1 MFVAFCASGKT
12 LRVKGFMNSM
22 NENIRLLRKTKNM
35 SQSKLARIS
44 GISGDYMNRIE
55 LGKVKNIGLEKL
67 TNIAKALDVE
77 LVDLFQTSKMSA
89 EWKALSEEQSKL
101 LFLFATLENDQGIG
115 NFLNLWPQLSAK
127 QRELLFFIAEELTW
141 FVEIPSVARTL
152 VNTKVTKI
160 TSKAF

>member
-1 MFVAFCASGKT
+1 
-12 LRVKGFMNSM
+12 M

-35 SQSKLARIS
+35 SQSKLARLS

-77 LVDLFQTSKMSA
+77 LVALFQTSKMPA
-89 EWKALSEEQSKL
+89 EWKALSEEQRKL

-115 NFLNLWPQLSAK
+115 KFLNLWPQLSAK
-127 QRELLFFIAEELTW
+127 QRELLFLIAEELTW